1 MSTFRITSFVFLT
14 ALLFIF
20 SSAASA
26 EGTFDVSTSQ
36 LPDFRGVYPGQFS
49 EIQFYYVS
57 GSELGQNLEISVEEP
72 FRISLDCFE
81 GFGNSLSL
89 VPANGTITSTRIYV
103 RFYPETTGPKQGT
116 ITHQAG
122 SVGPLTISLSGE
134 GLDDLIPPGY
144 YSSAN
149 AGGSRLKTQLFNII
163 NNHQTQTYGS
173 LWQHFEQ
180 TDATFAGKVWDMYS
194 DTPCYEPPYVFTFVE
209 DQDTGSGGTSEGD
222 VFNREHSMPRSWFG
236 GQVDPMHTD
245 LFHIFPVDKWV
256 NARRADYPYGE
267 VLNPSWTSLN
277 GGKLGQNAVG
287 GHSGTAFEPIDAY
300 KGDIAR
306 GFLYMITRYE
316 NQIES
321 WTYSPSGMVML
332 DNNSYPGFE
341 PWVISMLMQWHDHD
355 PVSQKEILRNQAI
368 YQIQGNRNPFIDHPE
383 FVERI
388 WGDTTVSVG
397 NFIAQKL
404 TVFPNPAAQWFN
416 IVIPMDARIL
426 EMYTLCGKKTLSM
439 NALPGEM
446 RLNTSA
452 LNPGIY
458 LLILH
463 TQQGIFREK
472 LIINKNQ

>member
-1 MSTFRITSFVFLT
+1 MLFLRIKPVFLL
-14 ALLFIF
+14 AFLFSLI
-20 SSAASA
+20 SGKVLSD
-26 EGTFDVSTSQ
+26 GTFNLSVGQ
-36 LPDFRGVYPGQFS
+36 LPDFRGVYPGAFS
-49 EIQFYYVS
+49 EVQWYYVE
-57 GSELGQNLEISVEEP
+57 GSELSDSLQITTEGPFKVSV
-72 FRISLDCFE
+72 FCL
-81 GFGNSLSL
+81 GNFDTSLSL
-89 VPANGTITSTRIYV
+89 EVVNGVLYRTLIFV
-103 RFYPETTGPKQGT
+103 RFFPEEVGNFQGT
-116 ITHQAG
+116 ITHQSG
-122 SVGPLTISLSGE
+122 NVGPLTISLSGE

-173 LWQHFEQ
+173 LWGHFEQ

-245 LFHIFPVDKWV
+245 LFHIFPADKLV

-267 VLNPSWTSLN
+267 VLNPTWTSLN
-277 GGKLGQNAVG
+277 GSKLGQNSLSG
-287 GHSGTAFEPIDAY
+287 YSGTAFEPIEQY

-306 GFLYMITRYE
+306 GFFYMATRYE
-316 NQIES
+316 DQVES
-321 WTYSPSGMVML
+321 WTFNPSGMVML

-341 PWVISMLMQWHDHD
+341 PWVINMLMQWNEND

-368 YQIQGNRNPFIDHPE
+368 FEIQGNRNPFIDHPE

-397 NFIAQKL
+397 NFIDKKL
-404 TVFPNPAAQWFN
+404 AVFPNPAAHWFS
-416 IVIPMDARIL
+416 IVTPNDASLL
-426 EMYTLCGKKTLSM
+426 EIYTLCGKKTHSM
-439 NALPGEM
+439 KALPGEM
-446 RLNTSA
+446 RMNTA
-452 LNPGIY
+452 GINPGIY
-458 LLILH
+458 LLLLH

-472 LIINKNQ
+472 LIINKNH